1 MMQVGCIGFE
11 MSELEL
17 KLMRAALECT
27 LGKSAQ
33 VIRSNGFQALA
44 IKKTDLF
51 FGKPRSH
58 VDVQISQ

>member
-44 IKKTDLF
+44 I
-51 FGKPRSH
+51 
-58 VDVQISQ
+58 